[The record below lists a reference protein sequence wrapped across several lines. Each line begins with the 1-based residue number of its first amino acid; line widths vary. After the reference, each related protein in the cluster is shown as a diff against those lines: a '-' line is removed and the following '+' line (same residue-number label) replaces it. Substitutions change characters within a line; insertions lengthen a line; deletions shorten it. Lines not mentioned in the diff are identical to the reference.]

1 MKQAKKHI
9 YSIKTLLFLGFAL
22 SMCNNFQA
30 QEIKSSADTTQIKIG
45 EQIKYRIQVQA
56 AKDAQIVFP
65 EGQSFIPLELVEAY
79 EIDTTQLSNKKNYK
93 LTREYALT
101 QFDSGSYTIPRQKI
115 LLNGQTF
122 FTDSIQ
128 VEVANVEVDTLAQ
141 EIFPIKPTIEIK
153 KPSSF
158 PMWILWTLLTLA
170 LVALLVFLFLKL
182 RKRRLE
188 RKKEI
193 PPYEKAMDTLKKL
206 DESQTLE
213 RGEMKAYYSTL
224 TLAVKRYIDEKIDE
238 RALEST
244 TEELLL
250 HLQELKN
257 QKHYELNPKVIKDL
271 EEILRRADL
280 IKFAGAGMDKL
291 TAKADRKLIEEDI
304 NSIKE
309 SIPEPTEEELLEDEI
324 YREEKRKKA
333 KKKKIIA
340 ISVGTVL
347 VLLIVNFTF
356 FGTKSFE
363 YVKDLVVYDSA
374 EELLEKDWVGSQY
387 GYPSVFMLTPKVLIR
402 EEVDP
407 KKVPPQILS
416 GNQATLA
423 GESFSY
429 GKIEDELYVNVFTI
443 NMEYLNGTL
452 GFGKDEDL
460 GENEADKLAEQGA
473 KNIIFKQDKFTTA
486 DGSEGAKVY
495 GSFIIENPVTKQEEK
510 KNYVHLYFT
519 SDQGNV
525 TIFVSNKA
533 EDEGFEEINNRI
545 MNAIE
550 FNKES

>member
-9 YSIKTLLFLGFAL
+9 YSIKSLLFLGFVL
-22 SMCNNFQA
+22 LICGNFYA
-30 QEIKSSADTTQIKIG
+30 QEIKSSVDTTQIKIG

-65 EGQSFIPLELVEAY
+65 EGQTFMPLELVEAY
-79 EIDTTQLSNKKNYK
+79 EIDTTQLSDKKNYK

-115 LLNGQTF
+115 LINSNPF
-122 FTDSIQ
+122 FSDSVR
-128 VEVANVEVDTLAQ
+128 VEVANVTVDTLSQ
-141 EIFPIKPTIEIK
+141 EIFPIKPTIEIEK
-153 KPSSF
+153 SSFF
-158 PMWILWTLLTLA
+158 PMWILWVLLGLA
-170 LVALLVFLFLKL
+170 ILALLVFGFLKL
-182 RKRRLE
+182 RKRKLE
-188 RKKEI
+188 REKNI
-193 PPYEKAMDTLKKL
+193 PPYEKALDTLKKL
-206 DESQTLE
+206 DESQVLE
-213 RGEMKAYYSTL
+213 RGDMKAYYSTL

-257 QKHYELNPKVIKDL
+257 QKLYELNPKVIKDL

-304 NSIKE
+304 NSLKD
-309 SIPEPTEEELLEDEI
+309 SIPEPTEEELLKDEM
-324 YREEKRKKA
+324 YREERRKKA

-340 ISVGTVL
+340 ISVGAIL
-347 VLLIVNFTF
+347 VLLIANFTF
-356 FGTKSFE
+356 FGTKSFKF
-363 YVKDLVVYDSA
+363 VKDLVVYDSA
-374 EELLEKDWVGSQY
+374 EELMEEDWIGSQY
-387 GYPSVFMLTPKVLIR
+387 GNPAVYMLTPKVLIR

-416 GNQATLA
+416 DNQAKLA

-443 NMEYLNGTL
+443 NMEYLNGTV
-452 GFGKDEDL
+452 GFGKDENL
-460 GENEADKLAEQGA
+460 GENEADKLEEQGA
-473 KNIIFKQDKFTTA
+473 KNIIFKQEKFTTA
-486 DGSEGAKVY
+486 DGSEGAKVF
-495 GSFIIENPVTKQEEK
+495 GSFIMENEVTKQEEK